1 MQIGPTSGVS
11 SDRDTD
17 RTPPDS
23 SQDDEVYV
31 ENEEGE
37 PRMAGRPG
45 HDDGAHEEHLSDSDG
60 LLDPKIYVPILLVG
74 AVLLVFPESLT
85 STLGLV
91 LVLIGLFIA
100 AVDVLS
106 AS

>member
-1 MQIGPTSGVS
+1 MS
-11 SDRDTD
+11 SDRDAD

-23 SQDDEVYV
+23 NQDDEVYV

-37 PRMAGRPG
+37 PRMAGQPG
-45 HDDGAHEEHLSDSDG
+45 HDDGAYGEHLSDSDG
-60 LLDPKIYVPILLVG
+60 LLDPKIYTLIALVG
-74 AVLLVFPESLT
+74 AVLLVFPEPLT

-91 LVLIGLFIA
+91 LLVAGLFLA
-100 AVDVLS
+100 AVDFAS